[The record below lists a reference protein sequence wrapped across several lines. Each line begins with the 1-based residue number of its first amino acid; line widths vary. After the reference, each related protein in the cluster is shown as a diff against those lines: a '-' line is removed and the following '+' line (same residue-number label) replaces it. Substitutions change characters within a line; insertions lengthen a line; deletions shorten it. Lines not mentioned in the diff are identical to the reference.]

1 VDKLGSYIT
10 NLMLTVRDSE
20 EKHFLRK
27 LALNE
32 LIKLKDDVSSFI
44 FQHIDEIEDLDF
56 NKSTSEPRTSEY
68 WQKIL
73 EEAEKRMDIIGQNGN
88 DGLHYSENENE
99 NQMELEL

>member
-1 VDKLGSYIT
+1 MDKLGTYIT
-10 NLMLTVRDSE
+10 NLMLTIRDGD
-20 EKHFLRK
+20 EKHFIRK
-27 LALNE
+27 LAINE

-44 FQHIDEIEDLDF
+44 LEHMDEIEELAF
-56 NKSTSEPRTSEY
+56 KKPSSEPRTSEY

-88 DGLHYSENENE
+88 DGLHYSKTNE

>member
-1 VDKLGSYIT
+1 MEKLGSYIT

-27 LALNE
+27 LALDD
-32 LIKLKDDVSSFI
+32 LIKLKDDISSFI
-44 FQHIDEIEDLDF
+44 LEYNDDIEELAF
-56 NKSTSEPRTSEY
+56 KKPSSEPRTSEY

-88 DGLHYSENENE
+88 DGLHYSKINK
-99 NQMELEL
+99 NQTELEL

>member
-1 VDKLGSYIT
+1 MDKLGSYIT

-27 LALNE
+27 LALDD
-32 LIKLKDDVSSFI
+32 LIKLKDDISSFI
-44 FQHIDEIEDLDF
+44 LEYTDDIEELAF
-56 NKSTSEPRTSEY
+56 KKPSSEPRTSEY
-68 WQKIL
+68 WRHMS

-88 DGLHYSENENE
+88 DGLHYSQINE

>member
-27 LALNE
+27 LALDD
-32 LIKLKDDVSSFI
+32 LTKLNNDISSFI
-44 FQHIDEIEDLDF
+44 LEYIDDIEELAF
-56 NKSTSEPRTSEY
+56 KKPSSEPRTSEY

-88 DGLHYSENENE
+88 DGHHYSENENK

>member
-1 VDKLGSYIT
+1 MDKLGSYIT

-27 LALNE
+27 LALDD
-32 LIKLKDDVSSFI
+32 LTKLNNDISSFI
-44 FQHIDEIEDLDF
+44 LEYIDDIEELAF
-56 NKSTSEPRTSEY
+56 KKPSSEPRNSEY

-88 DGLHYSENENE
+88 DGHHYSENEN
-99 NQMELEL
+99 QTELEL

>member
-1 VDKLGSYIT
+1 MEKLGSYIT

-20 EKHFLRK
+20 EKHFIRE

-44 FQHIDEIEDLDF
+44 FQHIDEIEDLAF
-56 NKSTSEPRTSEY
+56 NKSTSEPHTSEY

-88 DGLHYSENENE
+88 DGLHYSKINK
-99 NQMELEL
+99 NQTELEL

>member
-1 VDKLGSYIT
+1 MEKLGSYIT

-20 EKHFLRK
+20 EKHFLRE

-44 FQHIDEIEDLDF
+44 FQHIDEIQDLAF

-88 DGLHYSENENE
+88 DGLHYSQMNK
-99 NQMELEL
+99 NQTELEL

>member
-1 VDKLGSYIT
+1 VDKLGLYIT

-20 EKHFLRK
+20 EKHFIRE

-32 LIKLKDDVSSFI
+32 LIKLKDDISSFI
-44 FQHIDEIEDLDF
+44 LEHIDEIEDLAF
-56 NKSTSEPRTSEY
+56 KKPSSEPRTSEY
-68 WQKIL
+68 WQKVL